1 MWQGLNWKIRFK
13 RNQKWSKRIF
23 PFTVLLLVGFFNCF
37 QFALPSTV
45 FPLSVI
51 VSLRAS
57 QSGWWFFSIHFVC
70 IVLVDSIGVLYVQ
83 GFFFFLKTWNFFII
97 TDKNVFFHLEKKMEK
112 WRDWKVFFYKILKNS
127 WEKCVFSLWTFSQ
140 TWFWSFVFR
149 LMVNFVPFSILC
161 L

>member
-1 MWQGLNWKIRFK
+1 MYAGFLNPLCVSICIPSLQCA
-13 RNQKWSKRIF
+13 RNKVCSLVLKLLMPRNLWSVWIF
-23 PFTVLLLVGFFNCF
+23 SWMF
-37 QFALPSTV
+37 V
-45 FPLSVI
+45 FCHLCP
-51 VSLRAS
+51 
-57 QSGWWFFSIHFVC
+57 
-70 IVLVDSIGVLYVQ
+70 